1 MMLINCNENIALA
14 LINTYV
20 ICSITNR
27 SDVYLII
34 KIYVVKFVS
43 YL

>member
-1 MMLINCNENIALA
+1 MLANCNDGGNLKTIALA

-27 SDVYLII
+27 SDVYLIR
-34 KIYVVKFVS
+34 FMW
-43 YL
+43 

>member
-1 MMLINCNENIALA
+1 MMLANCNDGGNLKTLA

-27 SDVYLII
+27 SDVYLIR
-34 KIYVVKFVS
+34 FMW
-43 YL
+43 